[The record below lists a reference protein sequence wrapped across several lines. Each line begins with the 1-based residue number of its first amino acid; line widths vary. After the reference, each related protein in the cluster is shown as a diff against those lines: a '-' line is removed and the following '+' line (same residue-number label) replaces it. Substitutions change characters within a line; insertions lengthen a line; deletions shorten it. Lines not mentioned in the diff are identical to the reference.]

1 MFPTVE
7 INEEELNTGTSEKTL
22 GKVFLFDFNTKR
34 HILRDGKPVEA
45 TYEEAIKQWLTMLL
59 ITEVGK
65 FTVYKDSGFGVE
77 FLQFIGRRDL
87 PLGVIISEVKRQLEE
102 KALEH
107 PEIEG
112 LSDFEIIR
120 ENNVVAISFS
130 VQTKRGIISG
140 VKSEVK
146 YSNG

>member
-22 GKVFLFDFNTKR
+22 GKVFLFDFNNKR
-34 HILRDGKPVEA
+34 HVLRDGKPVEA
-45 TYEEAIKQWLTMLL
+45 TYDEAIRQWLTMLL
-59 ITEVGK
+59 ITEANK
-65 FTVYKDSGFGVE
+65 FKVYKDSGFGVE

-87 PLGVIISEVKRQLEE
+87 PVGVIVSEIKRQLEE

-112 LSDFEIIR
+112 LSDFEIVR
-120 ENNVVAISFS
+120 KNNIASISFS
-130 VQTKRGIISG
+130 VQTKRGLISG
-140 VKSEVK
+140 VTSEVK

>member
-7 INEEELNTGTSEKTL
+7 INEEELSTGTSEKTL

-34 HILRDGKPVEA
+34 HVLRDGKPVET

-59 ITEVGK
+59 ITEVNK
-65 FTVYKDSGFGVE
+65 FKVYKDSGFGVE

-87 PLGVIISEVKRQLEE
+87 PVGVIVSEVKRQLEE
-102 KALEH
+102 KALQH

-112 LSDFEIIR
+112 LSDFEIVR
-120 ENNVVAISFS
+120 ENNVAVISFN
-130 VQTKRGIISG
+130 VQTRRGIITG
-140 VKSEVK
+140 VTSEVK

>member
-7 INEEELNTGTSEKTL
+7 INEEELSTGTSEKTL

-34 HILRDGKPVEA
+34 HVLRDGKPVET

-59 ITEVGK
+59 ITEVNK
-65 FTVYKDSGFGVE
+65 FKVYKDSGFGVE

-87 PLGVIISEVKRQLEE
+87 PVGVIVSEVKRQLEE
-102 KALEH
+102 KALQH

-112 LSDFEIIR
+112 LSNFEIVR
-120 ENNVVAISFS
+120 ENNVAVISFN
-130 VQTKRGIISG
+130 VQTRQGIITG
-140 VKSEVK
+140 VTSEVK